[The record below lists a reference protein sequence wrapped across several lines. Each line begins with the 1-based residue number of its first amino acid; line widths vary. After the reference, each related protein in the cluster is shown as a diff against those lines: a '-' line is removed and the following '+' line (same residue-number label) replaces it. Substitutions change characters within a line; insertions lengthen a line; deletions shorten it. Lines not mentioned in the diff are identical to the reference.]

1 MSRLLVTGAT
11 GYIGRMVMGLLAA
24 HPHPYEVHGVSRHA
38 HPQPVCAA
46 MHQVD
51 LLDEAGVTALIK
63 RLHPTHLLHLA
74 WDLSGTFYTSPENR
88 TWLSASKHLLRA
100 FQTHGGTRALL
111 AGTCAEYDLRFGYC
125 VEDQTP
131 CAPATLYGQSKH
143 ALHQYA
149 QELARGSPLNV
160 TWLRLFSS
168 FGPGEARGRLVP
180 SVLRALHTDT
190 PLEVS
195 DGQQVR
201 DYLHVYDV
209 ATACLA
215 VLDSAVSGPINI
227 ASGAPVQVAD
237 LLHQL
242 TAHLDGRGLIRWGAR
257 PRGAGDPPFIAGSNK
272 RLLDETDWR
281 PLFSMPAGLRHTVAW
296 YRRVIKR

>member
-11 GYIGRMVMGLLAA
+11 GYIGRVVMGLLAGHA
-24 HPHPYEVHGVSRHA
+24 FEVHGVSRHP
-38 HPQPVCAA
+38 HPQPAYAA

-51 LLDEAGVTALIK
+51 LLNEAAVTHLIE
-63 RLHPTHLLHLA
+63 RLQPTHLLHLA
-74 WDLSGTFYTSPENR
+74 WDLSGNFYTSPANR
-88 TWLSASKHLLRA
+88 AWLDASKHLLRT
-100 FQTHGGTRALL
+100 FQTHGGARALI
-111 AGTCAEYDLRFGYC
+111 AGTCVEYDLRFGYC

-149 QELARGSPLNV
+149 QELARRSPLKV
-160 TWLRLFSS
+160 AWLRLFSS
-168 FGPGEARGRLVP
+168 YGPGEAPGRLVP
-180 SVLRALHTDT
+180 SALRALHTDT

-215 VLDSAVSGPINI
+215 VLDSEVTGPINI
-227 ASGAPVQVAD
+227 ASGVPVQVAD
-237 LLHQL
+237 LLHEL
-242 TAHLDGRGLIRWGAR
+242 TEHLGGQELFQWGAR
-257 PRGAGDPPFIAGSNK
+257 PRGADDPPFIVGSNK
-272 RLLDETDWR
+272 RLLDQTDWR
-281 PLFSMPAGLRHTVAW
+281 PLFSLPAGIQHTLHW
-296 YRRVIKR
+296 YRNRRTAT